1 LFYSRNISLN
11 KEELRLKS
19 VGFNLSN
26 ECCSIIAILRFDEF
40 LMDLNVHY
48 EEGEN

>member
-1 LFYSRNISLN
+1 LN
-11 KEELRLKS
+11 KEELRLKP
-19 VGFNLSN
+19 VGLNLSN